1 MTTKTSDVMPV
12 EILEDRYEIG
22 ELLGHGTMGI
32 VCAAHDKVLGIDVAV
47 KIMREEY
54 VRDPE
59 MLARFSREA
68 SISTRMMSPHIVK
81 VLGIAVTR
89 AGTPCIVY
97 ERLHGETLAE
107 RIDRGAGL
115 SLAAVTQIVKQTAR
129 ALARAHSLGVVHLDV
144 KPANIFLV
152 EQPGGRFLVK
162 LLDFGIAEMVGD
174 DGRAVAF
181 GGTPEYIAPEILRGE
196 RSADARADL
205 YALGVVAFECLT
217 GSCPFPGGH
226 IDDVLW
232 AVMHGERPSL
242 GELRPDLSGPID
254 DWMDRALHSD
264 PFWRFSSAKELDESL
279 DLALTSLHVARV
291 ALRRAA

>member
-1 MTTKTSDVMPV
+1 MVTRSNDVVSV
-12 EILEDRYEIG
+12 EILEDRYVLG
-22 ELLGHGTMGI
+22 EVLGSGTVGI
-32 VCAAHDKVLGIDVAV
+32 VRAAHDTVLGIDVAV
-47 KIMREEY
+47 KIMRDEH

-89 AGTPCIVY
+89 AGAPCIVY

-115 SLAAVTQIVKQTAR
+115 SLSVVAQIVKQTAR
-129 ALARAHSLGVVHLDV
+129 ALARVHSLGVIHLDV
-144 KPANIFLV
+144 KPPNIFLV

-162 LLDFGIAEMVGD
+162 LLDFGIAETLGN
-174 DGRAVAF
+174 DGRVTAF
-181 GGTPEYIAPEILRGE
+181 GGTPEYMAPEILLGE
-196 RSADARADL
+196 RWADERVDL

-217 GSCPFPGGH
+217 GSCPYRGTH

-232 AVMHGERPSL
+232 AATRGERPSL
-242 GELRPDLSGPID
+242 AALRPDLAGPID
-254 DWMDRALHSD
+254 DWMERALHSS
-264 PFWRFSSAKELDESL
+264 PVWRFSSAKELDESL
-279 DLALTSLHVARV
+279 DLALSSLRVARV
-291 ALRRAA
+291 TLRRAA